1 MSLGSERPAAEVT
14 PVVDRPVLRRH
25 HLLDSYIDA
34 YKVPTLL
41 DDIEAAAA
49 TGRPWLIANHN
60 VNSLTLMQRDA
71 AFRDFFTRADRIF
84 LDGVGALLL
93 AKVTGAQL
101 RHEHRVAV
109 LDWIWPLCARAEE
122 RGWSLVHV
130 GGTGEGLARA
140 RQAILERHPSLALTT
155 VDGFFDIHDEREND
169 AVLAEIA
176 RARPTVLLVG
186 MGMPR
191 QELWL
196 DRHLDDLPPTVV
208 ITVGGILSFLG
219 GERPT
224 PPRWLG
230 RLGIEWLYRLVTEPR
245 RLWRRYLLEPVHLL
259 PVVAREVRKRLR
271 RRP

>member
-1 MSLGSERPAAEVT
+1 MSLRSEHAVPGT
-14 PVVDRPVLRRH
+14 LPVVDHPALSRH
-25 HLLDSYIDA
+25 ALLDSYIDA
-34 YKVPTLL
+34 YTVPTLL

-49 TGRPWLIANHN
+49 IGRPWLIANHN

-71 AFRDFFTRADRIF
+71 AFRDFFSRADRIF
-84 LDGVGALLL
+84 VDGVGALLL
-93 AKVTGAQL
+93 AKATGAPL

-109 LDWIWPLCARAEE
+109 LDWIWPLCARAEAL
-122 RGWSLVHV
+122 GWSLVHV
-130 GGTGEGLARA
+130 GGTGTGLARA
-140 RQAILERHPSLALTT
+140 RRAILERHPDLKLTT
-155 VDGFFDIHDEREND
+155 IDGFFDVDDDRQVA
-169 AVLAEIA
+169 AVLAAIT

-196 DRHLDDLPPTVV
+196 DRHLDDLPPAVV

-230 RLGIEWLYRLVTEPR
+230 RLGLEWLYRLATEPR
-245 RLWRRYLLEPVHLL
+245 RLWRRYLLEPVHLV
-259 PVVAREVRKRLR
+259 PVVARQVGKRLR
-271 RRP
+271 T

>member
-1 MSLGSERPAAEVT
+1 MTLGSDPGVSDGPAVH
-14 PVVDRPVLRRH
+14 RPVLHRH
-25 HLLDSYIDA
+25 RLLDTYLDA
-34 YKVPTLL
+34 YTVPTLL

-49 TGRPWLIANHN
+49 IGGRWLIANHN

-71 AFRDFFTRADRIF
+71 TFRAFFDRADRIF
-84 LDGVGALLL
+84 LDGVGALMV
-93 AKVTGAQL
+93 AKVAGAGLQQ
-101 RHEHRVAV
+101 EHRVAV

-122 RGWSLVHV
+122 RGWSLVHL

-140 RQAILERHPSLALTT
+140 RRAMLDRHPRLDLTT
-155 VDGFFDIHDEREND
+155 VDGFFDVDD
-169 AVLAEIA
+169 DQQVAAVLAEIA

-196 DRHLDDLPPTVV
+196 DRHLADLPPTVV

-230 RLGIEWLYRLVTEPR
+230 RLGIEWVYRLVTEPR
-245 RLWRRYLLEPVHLL
+245 RLWRRYLVEPVALL
-259 PVVAREVRKRLR
+259 PAVAREVRR
-271 RRP
+271 RTRR